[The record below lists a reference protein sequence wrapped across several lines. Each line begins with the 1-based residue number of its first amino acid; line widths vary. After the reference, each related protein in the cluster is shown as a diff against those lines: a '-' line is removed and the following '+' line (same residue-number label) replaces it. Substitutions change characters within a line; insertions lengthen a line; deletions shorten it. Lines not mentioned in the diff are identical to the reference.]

1 MAKLLAAVLLTLL
14 AADTAANVTGTWN
27 MGVQGGHV
35 VPVALVLTQ
44 DGKDVTGTIAMP
56 TQHAGERKEVALKG
70 ALDGKALTLS
80 GTVDGAADPTT
91 IEISGTLQD
100 DGTME
105 GTLTINGSDRHS
117 APWTAERLKERK

>member
-1 MAKLLAAVLLTLL
+1 MTKLLAAVLLTLL
-14 AADTAANVTGTWN
+14 AADPAANVTGTWN

-44 DGKDVTGTIAMP
+44 
-56 TQHAGERKEVALKG
+56 HAGERKEVTLKG

-80 GTVDGAADPTT
+80 GTFDGAADPTT